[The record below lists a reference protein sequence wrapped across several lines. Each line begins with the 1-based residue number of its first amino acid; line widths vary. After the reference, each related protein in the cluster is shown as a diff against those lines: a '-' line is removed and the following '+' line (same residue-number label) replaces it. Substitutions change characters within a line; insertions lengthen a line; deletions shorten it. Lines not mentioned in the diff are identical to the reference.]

1 METRGTDPGPEAD
14 RVAVGEALYGLVTAV
29 VRHNPREIS
38 LTAASTLSTLGRTGP
53 RRITELAAVEGVA
66 QPSMT
71 VLVTG
76 LERSGLVERQT
87 DAGDRRVVLVAL
99 TEAGADYLRRRRR
112 AGAEV
117 FAGLIGKLP
126 AEEAAAL
133 MAAAPALQHL
143 HDLDSEQRAAASRP
157 PDRPDPGLAGR
168 AQDRADAGAVS
179 SAQDRAR

>member
-1 METRGTDPGPEAD
+1 MLLGMETKGTDLGYAVD
-14 RVAVGEALYGLVTAV
+14 RTAVGEALYGLVTAA
-29 VRHNPREIS
+29 VRHGSREIS
-38 LTAASTLSTLGRTGP
+38 LTSASTLGTLERTGP

-87 DAGDRRVVLVAL
+87 DPSDRRVVLVAL
-99 TEAGADYLRRRRR
+99 TGAGADYLRRRRR

-117 FAGLIGKLP
+117 FAELIDKLP
-126 AEEAAAL
+126 PEEAASL

-157 PDRPDPGLAGR
+157 
-168 AQDRADAGAVS
+168 QDRVDHGLS
-179 SAQDRAR
+179 LRDTDRSR